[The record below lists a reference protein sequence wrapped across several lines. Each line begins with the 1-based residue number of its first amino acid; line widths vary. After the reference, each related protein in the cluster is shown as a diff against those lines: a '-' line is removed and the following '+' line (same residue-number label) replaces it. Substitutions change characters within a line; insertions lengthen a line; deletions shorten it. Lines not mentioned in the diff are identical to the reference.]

1 LHIDTSRTV
10 QNRKS
15 KIKNRKLMDI
25 LRIATAGSVDDGK
38 STLIG
43 RLLYETR
50 SVTQDKLDAID
61 AASKRRGVDF
71 LDLSL
76 LTDGL
81 IAEREQGITIDVAHV
96 FFQTA
101 TRKYIIADT
110 PGHFEYTRNMVTGAS
125 TAAASI
131 ILIDARNGLV
141 EQTHRHYAIAALL
154 RIPTVIVCINKMDL
168 VGYSQ
173 ARFDEIVAGFNA
185 LATQVRPDGQ
195 KIDFIPASSLLGE
208 NITRRSANLPW
219 YAGPTL
225 LELLEDVDAVP
236 QRHLAPRLQVQT
248 VIRPRAQ
255 DRPDLHDYRAVAGRV
270 GSGVFSRGDEVIVL
284 PNQRST
290 RITAIE
296 HLGERVSQAEAGQ
309 SVSVHLAD
317 DIDVSRGALIALAA
331 NAPSPRK
338 ELNARLCWLDQL
350 PLQPGKVMLL
360 QHGVNRVRA
369 KVQSLQ
375 SVIDVVSLK
384 ITGAPAQLRLN
395 EMGDIVLK
403 LAQPIFADAYSA
415 NPSNG
420 AFILI
425 DELTHA
431 TAGVGFIEE
440 EKNTQADFDMP
451 LGFGV

>member
-1 LHIDTSRTV
+1 
-10 QNRKS
+10 
-15 KIKNRKLMDI
+15 MDI

-61 AASKRRGVDF
+61 AASKRRGADV

-141 EQTHRHYAIAALL
+141 EQTHRHFFIASLL
-154 RIPTVIVCINKMDL
+154 RIPTVIVCVNKMDL
-168 VGYSQ
+168 VDYSQ
-173 ARFDEIVAGFNA
+173 ARFDAIVAEFKA
-185 LATQVRPDGQ
+185 LAAQVQIAGQ
-195 KIDFIPASSLLGE
+195 AITFIPASSLHGE
-208 NITRRSANLPW
+208 NITRGSAHMPW

-225 LELLEDVDAVP
+225 LVALEKIDAVP
-236 QRHLAPRLQVQT
+236 QRHLAARLQVQS
-248 VIRPRAQ
+248 VIRPRIHN
-255 DRPDLHDYRAVAGRV
+255 RPDLHDYRALAGRIS
-270 GSGVFSRGDEVIVL
+270 SGVFSVGDAVIVL
-284 PNQRST
+284 PNQRNS

-296 HLGERVSQAEAGQ
+296 HFGQRVERAQAGQ
-309 SVSVHLAD
+309 SVSLHLAD
-317 DIDVSRGALIALAA
+317 DIDISRGALVAPADQPPAL
-331 NAPSPRK
+331 RK
-338 ELNARLCWLDQL
+338 EFVAHVCWLDHQAL
-350 PLQPGKVMLL
+350 SAGRTLQL
-360 QHGVNRVRA
+360 QHGVHRTRA
-369 KVQSLQ
+369 KVQALH
-375 SVIDVVSLK
+375 SVIDVVTLNSSDNPPQ
-384 ITGAPAQLRLN
+384 INLN
-395 EMGDIVLK
+395 EIGDVSLK
-403 LAQPIFADAYSA
+403 LAQPIYADAYEA
-415 NPSNG
+415 NPANG

-425 DELTHA
+425 DELTNV
-431 TAGVGFIEE
+431 TAGVGFI
-440 EKNTQADFDMP
+440 AAA
-451 LGFGV
+451 G